1 MVALPQLNC
10 GRAPFTTAYTISSI
24 LDLLVNAV
32 VITKYYYFFLKF
44 SCFFV
49 LLCVFFVISHVSFK
63 GTDHVGTFMGLKCVV
78 YYANYRSGNQSSK
91 IQVVP

>member
-32 VITKYYYFFLKF
+32 VITKYYYFFFNLVVF
-44 SCFFV
+44 LSFCV
-49 LLCVFFVISHVSFK
+49 VFFVISHVSFN
-63 GTDHVGTFMGLKCVV
+63 DLVLIHLVQ
-78 YYANYRSGNQSSK
+78 R
-91 IQVVP
+91 